1 MWAQVN
7 FEFWPVGPS
16 KGTARSKAAFALW
29 EIAASNPGKAVE
41 VANACLPQL
50 CTLLERGGCEE
61 KFNALGCLE
70 RLVNSSAD
78 ACRTFAGNSKVLIGS
93 HDRSKAIAAAVLHHI
108 SGQAD
113 LVKRLEPVVPQLVA
127 VLGVQTPDWAGLMQ
141 AKQRAAG
148 CLERLAGFDAQASQV
163 APEIRPKKG
172 AALKRAKSAAEG
184 KLASVTQRL
193 VDFKPAIAAQD
204 AVLPLVKLLHQA
216 DKASNAELCRCTAAI
231 LRSLTAVSGVGASIV
246 ALDGIP
252 VLLKALEHSSPVT
265 DDALAGCIWA
275 LTLDSVAC
283 TALVKAGAAALLC
296 KRLSALVSSSRHT
309 DKPSK
314 AKHGGLSKEQEG
326 AVCTLTGALRQVSF
340 EDGAKTQ
347 LKDESTL
354 ALLVSLQSCHNATTY
369 DNVIGVL
376 WNLGLEPG
384 NRELLEAAH
393 APAFVVDP
401 LPVGWLTSTPL
412 TPLAVVVPET
422 PSAMS
427 PAPASLRG
435 RQVPLMAAT

>member
-78 ACRTFAGNSKVLIGS
+78 ACRTFAGNSK
-93 HDRSKAIAAAVLHHI
+93 AVLAT
-108 SGQAD
+108 G
-113 LVKRLEPVVPQLVA
+113 
-127 VLGVQTPDWAGLMQ
+127 
-141 AKQRAAG
+141 
-148 CLERLAGFDAQASQV
+148 QASQV

-216 DKASNAELCRCTAAI
+216 DK
-231 LRSLTAVSGVGASIV
+231 
-246 ALDGIP
+246 

>member
-78 ACRTFAGNSKVLIGS
+78 ACRTFAGNSK
-93 HDRSKAIAAAVLHHI
+93 AVLAT
-108 SGQAD
+108 G
-113 LVKRLEPVVPQLVA
+113 
-127 VLGVQTPDWAGLMQ
+127 
-141 AKQRAAG
+141 
-148 CLERLAGFDAQASQV
+148 QASQV